1 MANKRDYYEVLGVSK
16 TASDQ
21 EIKGAFR
28 KLSRKWHPDMQ
39 SGKTESEKKEAEEKF
54 KECAEA
60 YEVLSNKEK
69 RENYDRFGFEGA
81 RMQGESPFGGAFDMN
96 DFMRRHG
103 GMFSSFFNGGF
114 DDDFGPF
121 NPFGGGGRTRQ
132 SPPDPSSPE
141 DGRDVRIKI
150 DLPFKD
156 SIFGCTKEFEIG
168 LSNECHSCHGKGIKD
183 GSEVKQCP
191 HCKGSG
197 MVTQRVQQGF
207 MMSIMTSPC
216 NHCGGSGYIYDK
228 CPVCNGSRRIPAKK
242 KISVNI
248 PAGIETGQKLRVRG
262 SGECG
267 VCGGAAGDL
276 YIHVNVG
283 SSDVFERDGLNLIIT
298 QHISPVIA
306 TLGGKIDVPTPYG
319 FCKLKVPECSYSGK
333 SLVLPGKG
341 LKTSSGIGDLIV
353 KIIIE
358 PLANAS
364 SEQKKILEQLQKT
377 MSSDNMRLAKEEKM
391 KAEAFLKG

>member
-121 NPFGGGGRTRQ
+121 NPFGGGSRTRQ

-156 SIFGCTKEFEIG
+156 SIFGCTKEF
-168 LSNECHSCHGKGIKD
+168 
-183 GSEVKQCP
+183 
-191 HCKGSG
+191 
-197 MVTQRVQQGF
+197 
-207 MMSIMTSPC
+207 
-216 NHCGGSGYIYDK
+216 
-228 CPVCNGSRRIPAKK
+228 
-242 KISVNI
+242 
-248 PAGIETGQKLRVRG
+248 
-262 SGECG
+262 
-267 VCGGAAGDL
+267 
-276 YIHVNVG
+276 
-283 SSDVFERDGLNLIIT
+283 
-298 QHISPVIA
+298 
-306 TLGGKIDVPTPYG
+306 
-319 FCKLKVPECSYSGK
+319 
-333 SLVLPGKG
+333 
-341 LKTSSGIGDLIV
+341 
-353 KIIIE
+353 
-358 PLANAS
+358 
-364 SEQKKILEQLQKT
+364 
-377 MSSDNMRLAKEEKM
+377 
-391 KAEAFLKG
+391 